1 MHLTVLVIIFL
12 LLALIMLIPLGVCA
26 SYDSGGLMLKV
37 RVSAYKK
44 QIFPRES
51 EPEPEPEP
59 DPESAE
65 DAGENAVK
73 VKKRLSFGIDEW
85 RSLLKIVFKALRR
98 FKNSLTFDKIFLRF
112 IAASSDPFDTVR
124 IFNAVN
130 SLVGAS
136 VPFFESEFKVGQRDI
151 FIDVDMSADK
161 CSYSFELALSV
172 RVGQVLVIALAAGFA
187 FLKLLAARKLKE
199 FRERKA
205 HNGKQQ
211 TQRNDAVNNEQY
223 QEPC

>member
-1 MHLTVLVIIFL
+1 MTVLVIIFL
-12 LLALIMLIPLGVCA
+12 LLALIMLIPLGVYA
-26 SYDSGGLMLKV
+26 SYDSSGLKLKL

-51 EPEPEPEP
+51 KPEPEPEPESAE
-59 DPESAE
+59 DGGESAE
-65 DAGENAVK
+65 K
-73 VKKRLSFGIDEW
+73 VKKMPSFGIDEW
-85 RSLLKIVFKALRR
+85 RTVLNILFKALRR
-98 FKNSLTFDKIFLRF
+98 FKKGLSFDKIFMRF
-112 IAASSDPFDTVR
+112 IAASPDPYDTVR

-130 SLVGAS
+130 SLVGAAA
-136 VPFFESEFKVGQRDI
+136 PFFESEFKVRQRDI
-151 FIDVDMSADK
+151 FIDTDMTADK
-161 CSYSFELALSV
+161 CSYSLELGLSI
-172 RVGQVLVIALAAGFA
+172 RVGQLLVIALAAGFA
-187 FLKLLAARKLKE
+187 FLKLLAKRKLKE

>member
-1 MHLTVLVIIFL
+1 MTVLVIIFL

-51 EPEPEPEP
+51 EPKTEPET
-59 DPESAE
+59 ESAE
-65 DAGENAVK
+65 DAGENAEK
-73 VKKRLSFGIDEW
+73 VKKRLSLSIDEW
-85 RSLLKIVFKALRR
+85 SSLLKIVFKALRR

-130 SLVGAS
+130 SVVGAA
-136 VPFFESEFKVGQRDI
+136 VPFFESGFKVRQRDI
-151 FIDVDMSADK
+151 FIDADMSADK

-205 HNGKQQ
+205 HDGKQQ

>member
-1 MHLTVLVIIFL
+1 MTVLVIILL

-51 EPEPEPEP
+51 EPKPEPET
-59 DPESAE
+59 ESAE
-65 DAGENAVK
+65 DAGENAEK
-73 VKKRLSFGIDEW
+73 VKKRLSLSIDEW
-85 RSLLKIVFKALRR
+85 SSLLKIVFKTLRR

-130 SLVGAS
+130 SVVGAA
-136 VPFFESEFKVGQRDI
+136 VPFFESGFKVRQRDI
-151 FIDVDMSADK
+151 FIDADMSADK

-205 HNGKQQ
+205 HDGKQQ

>member
-12 LLALIMLIPLGVCA
+12 LLALIMLIPLGVYA
-26 SYDSGGLMLKV
+26 SYDSSGLKLKL

-51 EPEPEPEP
+51 KPEPEPEPESAE
-59 DPESAE
+59 DGGESAE
-65 DAGENAVK
+65 K
-73 VKKRLSFGIDEW
+73 VKKMPSFGIDEW
-85 RSLLKIVFKALRR
+85 RTVLNILFKALRR
-98 FKNSLTFDKIFLRF
+98 FKKGLSFDKIFMRF
-112 IAASSDPFDTVR
+112 IAASPDPYDTVR

-130 SLVGAS
+130 SLVGAAA
-136 VPFFESEFKVGQRDI
+136 PFFESEFKVRQRDI
-151 FIDVDMSADK
+151 FIDTDMTADK
-161 CSYSFELALSV
+161 CSYSLELGLSI
-172 RVGQVLVIALAAGFA
+172 RVGQLLVIALAAGFA
-187 FLKLLAARKLKE
+187 FLKLLAKRKLKE

>member
-136 VPFFESEFKVGQRDI
+136 VPFFESEFKAGQRDI
-151 FIDVDMSADK
+151 FIDAAMSADK

-172 RVGQVLVIALAAGFA
+172 RVGQLLVIALAAGFA
-187 FLKLLAARKLKE
+187 FLMLLAKRKLKQL
-199 FRERKA
+199 RERKA
-205 HNGKQQ
+205 HDGKHQ

>member
-1 MHLTVLVIIFL
+1 MTVLAIIFL

-26 SYDSGGLMLKV
+26 SYDSGGLTLKV
-37 RVSAYKK
+37 KVSAYKK
-44 QIFPRES
+44 QIFPRENES

-59 DPESAE
+59 ESTE
-65 DAGENAVK
+65 DAGENDVK
-73 VKKRLSFGIDEW
+73 VKKRLPFSIDEW

-112 IAASSDPFDTVR
+112 IAASPDPFDTVR

-130 SLVGAS
+130 SIVGAAA
-136 VPFFESEFKVGQRDI
+136 PFFESEFKVRQRDI
-151 FIDVDMSADK
+151 FIDADMSADK

-172 RVGQVLVIALAAGFA
+172 RVGQLLVIALVAGFA

-199 FRERKA
+199 FRERKV
-205 HNGKQQ
+205 HDGKQQ

>member
-1 MHLTVLVIIFL
+1 MTVLVIIFL

-26 SYDSGGLMLKV
+26 SYDSSGLRLKL

-44 QIFPRES
+44 QIFPQES

-59 DPESAE
+59 ESAE
-65 DAGENAVK
+65 DGGESAEK
-73 VKKRLSFGIDEW
+73 VKKMPSFGIDEW
-85 RSLLKIVFKALRR
+85 RTVLNILFKALRR
-98 FKNSLTFDKIFLRF
+98 FKKGLSFDKIFMRF
-112 IAASSDPFDTVR
+112 IAASPDPYDTVR

-130 SLVGAS
+130 SLVGAAA
-136 VPFFESEFKVGQRDI
+136 PFFESEFKVRQRDI
-151 FIDVDMSADK
+151 FIDTDMTADK
-161 CSYSFELALSV
+161 CSYSLELGLSI
-172 RVGQVLVIALAAGFA
+172 RVGQLLVIALAAGFA
-187 FLKLLAARKLKE
+187 FLKLLAKRKLKE

>member
-1 MHLTVLVIIFL
+1 MTVLVIIFL

-51 EPEPEPEP
+51 EPKTEPET
-59 DPESAE
+59 ESAE
-65 DAGENAVK
+65 DAGENAEK
-73 VKKRLSFGIDEW
+73 VKKRLSLSIDEW
-85 RSLLKIVFKALRR
+85 SSLLKIVFKALRR

-151 FIDVDMSADK
+151 FIDADMSADK

-205 HNGKQQ
+205 HDGKQQ
-211 TQRNDAVNNEQY
+211 TQ
-223 QEPC
+223 

>member
-1 MHLTVLVIIFL
+1 MQLTVLAIIFL

-26 SYDSGGLMLKV
+26 SYDSGGLTLKV
-37 RVSAYKK
+37 KVSAYKK
-44 QIFPRES
+44 QIFPRENES

-59 DPESAE
+59 ESTE
-65 DAGENAVK
+65 DAGENDVK
-73 VKKRLSFGIDEW
+73 VKKRLSFSIDEW

-98 FKNSLTFDKIFLRF
+98 FKNRLTFDKIFLRF
-112 IAASSDPFDTVR
+112 IAASPDPFDTVR

-130 SLVGAS
+130 SIVGAAA
-136 VPFFESEFKVGQRDI
+136 PFFESEFKVRQRDI
-151 FIDVDMSADK
+151 FIDADMSADK

-172 RVGQVLVIALAAGFA
+172 RVGQLLVIALAAGFA

-205 HNGKQQ
+205 HDGKQQ

>member
-1 MHLTVLVIIFL
+1 MTVLVIIFL
-12 LLALIMLIPLGVCA
+12 LLALIMLIPLGVYA
-26 SYDSGGLMLKV
+26 SYDSSGLRLKL

-44 QIFPRES
+44 QIFPLES

-59 DPESAE
+59 ESAE
-65 DAGENAVK
+65 DGGESAEK
-73 VKKRLSFGIDEW
+73 VKKMPSFGIDEW
-85 RSLLKIVFKALRR
+85 RTVLNILFKALRR
-98 FKNSLTFDKIFLRF
+98 FKKGLSFDKIFMRF
-112 IAASSDPFDTVR
+112 IAASPDPYDTVR

-130 SLVGAS
+130 SLVGAAA
-136 VPFFESEFKVGQRDI
+136 PFFESEFKVRQRDI
-151 FIDVDMSADK
+151 FIDTDMTADK
-161 CSYSFELALSV
+161 CSYSLELGLSI
-172 RVGQVLVIALAAGFA
+172 RVGQLLVIALAAGFA
-187 FLKLLAARKLKE
+187 FLKLLAKRKLKE